1 MRDAKTESD
10 GNRFAIAL
18 MVCALLTAT
27 SVFAEPVQTI
37 ETQKVDVKVETI
49 AAGLEHPWAV
59 VVLPDGAYLVTER
72 PGRMRLIRDGKI
84 SAPISGVPKVY
95 AQGQG
100 GLLDVEL
107 DPKFSGNRTLYFTA
121 SVAGDGGSGTAVF
134 RARLSPDETRL
145 TDVKRIFLMNKLS
158 RGNIQYGS
166 RIAIA
171 RDGSLFVSLG
181 DRGQQDRAQDFHDD
195 AGSIIHI
202 EADGSIPADNPF
214 KDGKRALPEIWSKGH
229 RNPQGITFDSE
240 TNRLYTAE
248 HGARG
253 GDEINTPEA
262 GKNYGWPVISYGV
275 NYDGTKIGIGTAKAG
290 MEQPRFYWDPSIA
303 PGAIAVY
310 RGKMFP
316 EWNGDFLVTAL
327 KFELLSRLSEHQ
339 GEITEQ
345 ERMFEGR
352 FGRMRDIQ
360 VAPDGALLI
369 TTDESDGALLRISR
383 AES

>member
-1 MRDAKTESD
+1 MRTAGTGFSMT
-10 GNRFAIAL
+10 L
-18 MVCALLTAT
+18 MACALLTAT
-27 SVFAEPVQTI
+27 SALAEPAETI
-37 ETQKVDVKVETI
+37 KTQKIDVKVEAI
-49 AAGLEHPWAV
+49 ATGLEHPWAV
-59 VVLPDGAYLVTER
+59 EVLPDGAYLVTER

-84 SAPISGVPKVY
+84 STPLSGLPEVY
-95 AQGQG
+95 GRGQG
-100 GLLDVEL
+100 GLLDVAL
-107 DPKFSGNRTLYFTA
+107 DPKFASNRTLYFTA

-134 RARLSPDETRL
+134 RARLSQDEKQL

-181 DRGQQDRAQDFHDD
+181 DRGQQDRAQDFQDD

-214 KDGKRALPEIWSKGH
+214 KDGRRALPEIWSKGH
-229 RNPQGITFDSE
+229 RNPQGIAFDSQ

-275 NYDGTKIGIGTAKAG
+275 NYSGTKIGVGTAKAG

-327 KFELLSRLSEHQ
+327 KFELLSRLSQ
-339 GEITEQ
+339 DGKGKIGER
-345 ERMFEGR
+345 ERMFDGK
-352 FGRMRDIQ
+352 FGRLRDIT

-369 TTDESDGALLRISR
+369 TTDEEDGALLRVSR
-383 AES
+383 AAG

>member
-1 MRDAKTESD
+1 MRPGRAGFS
-10 GNRFAIAL
+10 IAL
-18 MVCALLTAT
+18 TACAFLSAT
-27 SVFAEPVQTI
+27 SVRAEPAETI
-37 ETQKVDVKVETI
+37 KTQKVDVKVETI

-59 VVLPDGAYLVTER
+59 AVLPDGAYLVTER
-72 PGRMRLIRDGKI
+72 PGSMRLIRDGRI

-95 AQGQG
+95 AHGQG

-107 DPKFSGNRTLYFTA
+107 DPNFSGNRTLYFTA
-121 SVAGDGGSGTAVF
+121 SVAGAGGSGTAVF
-134 RARLSPDETRL
+134 RARLSPDEKQL
-145 TDVKRIFLMNKLS
+145 TDVKRIFVMNKLS
-158 RGNIQYGS
+158 RGNLQYGS

-181 DRGQQDRAQDFHDD
+181 DRFQQDRAQDFHDD

-202 EADGSIPADNPF
+202 GADGSIPADNPF
-214 KDGKRALPEIWSKGH
+214 RDGKRALPEIWTKGH
-229 RNPQGITFDSE
+229 RNPQGITFDSQ
-240 TNRLYTAE
+240 TNKLYTAE
-248 HGARG
+248 HGAKG
-253 GDEINTPEA
+253 GDEINTPEP

-316 EWNGDFLVTAL
+316 EWNGEFLVTAL
-327 KFELLSRLSEHQ
+327 KFELLSRLSRDEK
-339 GEITEQ
+339 GRISEQ
-345 ERMFEGR
+345 ERMFKGK
-352 FGRMRDIQ
+352 FGRLRDIT

-369 TTDESDGALLRISR
+369 TTDESHGALLRISR